1 VGPEHGKRHRVMLF
15 GDYKQRLP
23 NYREYSVPLLKKLLK
38 QVQQGLG
45 RQEPITP
52 DEWEGL

>member
-1 VGPEHGKRHRVMLF
+1 MLF

-52 DEWEGL
+52 DEWEEL